1 MSVLRSNCCRLTN
14 WHYRVIFPFQSVKS
28 SQNLF
33 NTHKQNNTIYFK
45 VADFATFTEKSV
57 NGKLHLLCSPNPTAF
72 SPLGGPLCPHKK
84 KKKIFCAVLISA
96 KIDFE
101 CYGVKI

>member
-45 VADFATFTEKSV
+45 VADFVTFTEKALME
-57 NGKLHLLCSPNPTAF
+57 NF
-72 SPLGGPLCPHKK
+72 
-84 KKKIFCAVLISA
+84 IFCAVLISA